1 MLARLYDRKTSL
13 TLSLVRVSVVGPLNF
28 EAAISLAKSRF
39 SFRGARHPDL
49 AHFHFQFKSFAK
61 MAFDK
66 VKTLRAAERFL
77 ELGKIPAAVKEYCK
91 IVESEPEDFTTLNML
106 GDLYVRVGN
115 PAGAISCFHRIAE
128 HYRDQDFGLK
138 AIAMY
143 KKIDRLKP
151 HDIEIATSLADLY
164 AKEDLV
170 VEARAHYLLVAE
182 AHKRSGATVEGLEV
196 LGKIADLD
204 PQNTQI
210 RLRLAE
216 GYLGEGMTAEAAASF
231 AEAGQHLL
239 TRGLF
244 DDALQAFSRALDT
257 DPADQVFLRGLLA
270 AHSARGTADEAAEI
284 IEQASAGNPDDVELL
299 SLLATA
305 HVDAE
310 DAEKAEQATGALLAK
325 EPSAYLRFLPV
336 ARLYLRNDEI
346 ENAVRVVNQ
355 ISEQML
361 AEREEG
367 QLFELV
373 NEFLT
378 CDSDNVQALRLLVRA
393 YWWQRDTEN
402 LKAAL
407 ERLAEAAEA
416 AGLVQDERYALTQL
430 TRLVPD
436 QAHHLERLRE
446 LGGAEEAFDE
456 VLPEIET
463 IAQPEFDEPA
473 PVIEDQFEIE
483 SQASISSDSE
493 TEIGWTSIPDMGGRD
508 TESSGEMEIERGFTF
523 EAVVAEELPAPAAPA
538 IADVN
543 IDETS
548 TETGSVELERNDAI
562 RKQELESV
570 DFYIAQGYVD
580 IALDTLDLLERQFGA
595 HADIDLRRQQLQ
607 QPTEAAASEV
617 NNAEAAPEE
626 RGAVEFESEFELGP
640 ITPPAETIPEP
651 QPQIHSDAIEMH
663 PGLAEVFEEFRVSAE
678 SEGDATSNGDY
689 ETHYNLGLA
698 YQEMDLFEEALEEF
712 QTAANLVTPGDGTP
726 RYLQCCNLLGHC
738 FMQKGVPQ
746 LAVTWFNKGLN
757 APGASEDERQA
768 LRFDLGAAYEQVG
781 DLDRAIEIF
790 TEVYGINVSYRG
802 VNERLRVLQARA
814 GNGKAAPDSERNQN
828 QEQHVH

>member
-1 MLARLYDRKTSL
+1 
-13 TLSLVRVSVVGPLNF
+13 
-28 EAAISLAKSRF
+28 
-39 SFRGARHPDL
+39 
-49 AHFHFQFKSFAK
+49 

-66 VKTLRAAERFL
+66 VKTLRAAEKFL

-143 KKIDRLKP
+143 RKIDRLKP
-151 HDIEIATSLADLY
+151 HDIDIASSLADLY

-182 AHKRSGATVEGLEV
+182 AHKRSGATIEGLEV

-239 TRGLF
+239 TRGLV
-244 DDALQAFSRALDT
+244 DDALKAFSRALET
-257 DPADQVFLRGLLA
+257 DPSDRAFLRGLLA
-270 AHSARGTADEAAEI
+270 AHSGRGTADEAAEI
-284 IEQASAGNPDDVELL
+284 IEQASASNPDDVELL
-299 SLLATA
+299 SMLATA

-310 DAEKAEQATGALLAK
+310 DAEKAEQATAALLAK
-325 EPSAYLRFLPV
+325 EPSAYLRFVPV

-346 ENAVRVVNQ
+346 ENAVRVVGQ

-367 QLFELV
+367 PLFELV

-436 QAHHLERLRE
+436 QSHHIERLRE
-446 LGGAEEAFDE
+446 LGGAEESADE
-456 VLPEIET
+456 ILPEIET
-463 IAQPEFDEPA
+463 IAQPEFDQPEFDGPA
-473 PVIEDQFEIE
+473 PVLEDQFEIE
-483 SQASISSDSE
+483 SHALTSSDHE
-493 TEIGWTSIPDMGGRD
+493 TEIGWTSIPDMSGPD
-508 TESSGEMEIERGFTF
+508 AEPIGEMEIERGFTF
-523 EAVVAEELPAPAAPA
+523 EAVVAEELATPAAPA
-538 IADVN
+538 IVDVV
-543 IDETS
+543 IDETN
-548 TETGSVELERNDAI
+548 TVTGSVELERNDAI

-570 DFYIAQGYVD
+570 DFYIAQGYLD

-607 QPTEAAASEV
+607 HPTEAAPDV
-617 NNAEAAPEE
+617 NNVEAAPEE
-626 RGAVEFESEFELGP
+626 RGEVEFEREFELAP
-640 ITPPAETIPEP
+640 ITPPTEPVSAP
-651 QPQIHSDAIEMH
+651 QPQVHSDPIEMH
-663 PGLAEVFEEFRVSAE
+663 PGLAEVFEEFRASAE

-814 GNGKAAPDSERNQN
+814 GNGKAASDSERNQN
-828 QEQHVH
+828 SEQHVH